1 MFRSTIALAAL
12 TVAFATAP
20 AVVSAQAAA
29 PADSAAAVTPKHHHH
44 GHHRLLRGI
53 TLTDSQRT
61 QLKAIRAKYGPQFK
75 QAHQANDRATMQQL
89 RGQMMGEVRG
99 VLTPDQQ
106 KQLDAN
112 IAEMKARRQSKSET
126 PATTTTPAP
135 ASAS

>member
-12 TVAFATAP
+12 AVAFAAAP
-20 AVVSAQAAA
+20 AVVSAQAAR
-29 PADSAAAVTPKHHHH
+29 PADSAAAVTPKHHH

-75 QAHQANDRATMQQL
+75 QAHQAKDRATMQQL

-112 IAEMKARRQSKSET
+112 IAKMKAHRQSKSET
-126 PATTTTPAP
+126 PAATTTPAP